1 MQYNRWLYAG
11 KALSTR
17 GDVCEAET
25 GKADDSWSTYKRRIR
40 EHI

>member
-1 MQYNRWLYAG
+1 MPENP
-11 KALSTR
+11 LSIQ
-17 GDVCEAET
+17 GDVCGADT